1 MCIGKWVGLQSNILS
16 LLWQEAMV
24 FKSSGKCNEYF
35 FKENIIL
42 ELPESIMCGKIP
54 HCFQVVFLLLQGFGF
69 SAYFVTR
76 WGGGGGTMSL
86 CLYFSHHKTHM
97 HWG

>member
-54 HCFQVVFLLLQGFGF
+54 HSFKLFFYFSKDLAFLHILLL
-69 SAYFVTR
+69 
-76 WGGGGGTMSL
+76 GGGGGVGGDYVSL
-86 CLYFSHHKTHM
+86 PLFLTS
-97 HWG
+97 